1 MNEKVYGRNSVAES
15 LKLGRVRKVWCL
27 RDHPLLPEVRQAGIP
42 FETCERKRL
51 DRLSHSGNHQGIVA
65 EVESYPLYELD
76 ELLKEKDGLLV
87 ILDGLKDPQNLG
99 TILRTVDC
107 AGADGVIYKKHNS
120 VKLNAT
126 VAKVS
131 CGAIEYV
138 KVAEVTNL
146 TTTIKKLKEKG
157 YWILAADAGGKTA
170 YDEMKYDMNVAL
182 VIGAEGEGISRLV
195 KEQCDFT
202 VSLPMKGHLDSLNAS
217 VAAGI
222 LIYQILSER
231 AHRG

>member
-1 MNEKVYGRNSVAES
+1 MLEKVYGRNLVAET

-27 RDHPLLPEVRQAGIP
+27 PGHPFLKEVKEAKIP
-42 FETCERKRL
+42 YEIVDRRKL
-51 DRLSHSGNHQGIVA
+51 DQFSHSGNHQGIVA
-65 EVESYPLYELD
+65 EAEAYPLYEVED
-76 ELLKEKDGLLV
+76 MLKEKDGLLI

-99 TILRTVDC
+99 AILRTVDC
-107 AGADGVIYKKHNS
+107 AGADGVIFKKHNS

-126 VAKVS
+126 AAKVS

-138 KVAEVTNL
+138 KAAEVTNL
-146 TTTIKKLKEKG
+146 VQTIKKLKEKG
-157 YWILAADAGGKTA
+157 YWILAADAGGTSA
-170 YDEMKYDMNVAL
+170 YDEMKYDMNIAL

-195 KEQCDFT
+195 KEQCDFV

-222 LIYQILSER
+222 LIYQIVSER